1 MAVQGVKSWAG
12 SNESYVGNNCFRMRK
27 LGDGRIRLHIRRD
40 TVRVR
45 DEYIALDPKVEDL
58 VKALD
63 ALGFIPKPA
72 PPKPAYKDPFEDC

>member
-12 SNESYVGNNCFRMRK
+12 TSEKYVGNNCFRMRL

-45 DEYIALDPKVEDL
+45 DEYIALDPKIEDL

-63 ALGFIPKPA
+63 ALGVLPKPA
-72 PPKPAYKDPFEDC
+72 PAKAYKDPFDDC